1 MNQILNREKTMSDK
15 ITLTINGRE
24 ITAEPGTTVLKAAQS
39 ANIYIPTLC
48 HNDELTPYGSCRLC
62 MVEITHKKRTRLVA
76 SCIYEVAEGLEV
88 QTETRRVNNVRQLV
102 IELLLTRNP
111 YSAKLKEIAARIG
124 VERSRF
130 EENAKG
136 CILCGQCVRV
146 CREVVGV
153 SAIGYKGRGYTR
165 EVATPFDGPVV
176 DCIACGSC
184 SFICPVDVIPMK
196 EENGIRTIWNTEF
209 PLQTCKECGREFAPI
224 KQLEFF
230 KKDLNLPADHFD
242 TCIHCR

>member
-1 MNQILNREKTMSDK
+1 MSDK

-24 ITAEPGTTVLKAAQS
+24 VTAAPGTTILSAAQS

-48 HNDELTPYGSCRLC
+48 HNDELQPYGACRLC
-62 MVEITHKKRTRLVA
+62 MVEIKHGKRIRLVA
-76 SCIYEVAEGLEV
+76 SCIYEVADGLEV
-88 QTETRRVNNVRQLV
+88 QTDTRRVANVRQLV
-102 IELLLTRNP
+102 IELLRARNP
-111 YSAKLKEIAARIG
+111 YSAKLKEIAERIG
-124 VERSRF
+124 VEGTRF
-130 EENAKG
+130 EDSQKG

-153 SAIGYKGRGYTR
+153 SAIGYKKRGYTR
-165 EVATPFDGPVV
+165 EVATPFDGPAV

-196 EENGIRTIWNTEF
+196 EKDGIRTIWDTEF
-209 PLQTCKECGREFAPI
+209 PLQVCKECGREFAPI
-224 KQLEFF
+224 KQLEYF
-230 KKDLNLPADHFD
+230 KKHYNLPDNHFD